1 MVGELIGPYK
11 VVRLLGEGGMGQV
24 YEATEYGENNLPLRR
39 AAIKV
44 LRPEYVRDRHMA
56 GRFLNEA
63 RAIDVV
69 DHPGVVTI
77 YDIGVLPSGAPYLA
91 MEYLDGDSL
100 RARLQKQG
108 VTTAQALRIAE
119 KLAQTLAA
127 VHDKKIIHRDLK
139 PENVMLLHEAPTETM
154 ADGYSER
161 VKVLDFG
168 IAKVLQNTH
177 SDGQIKTRTG
187 VMIGT
192 PTYMGPEQC
201 GGDGEVC
208 DRTDVYALGIML
220 YEMLAGR
227 PPFIGDQDAQIIGR
241 QLFAQ
246 PAPLQSLA
254 PGVNPQLAALVH
266 RMLAKDTAARPV
278 MRDVAAEL
286 SILRRVGIAESTEA
300 QLSNVVAQTVQLADT
315 RHTTLGQA
323 TGQLHKGSRLRP
335 LHLTVAAGC
344 VLLVG
349 LGAFAIL
356 RGQGALAGLGS
367 PGDQVHWRIQTV
379 PAGAEVVAEPDG
391 QVLGLTPLD
400 YTTAA
405 APGAQAVVL
414 RQRGFAERRLLLSRN
429 ASEERRE
436 TLAPTPA
443 PPTGGPRSKPA
454 RQPEAV
460 KPEAVKPE
468 AVKKEAVKKES
479 SRPGSSTSSRSANQS
494 RRAPVQSRS
503 DDVPEF

>member
-24 YEATEYGENNLPLRR
+24 YEATEYGENDLPLRR

-192 PTYMGPEQC
+192 VQ
-201 GGDGEVC
+201 V
-208 DRTDVYALGIML
+208 
-220 YEMLAGR
+220 
-227 PPFIGDQDAQIIGR
+227 FSDQ
-241 QLFAQ
+241 
-246 PAPLQSLA
+246 
-254 PGVNPQLAALVH
+254 
-266 RMLAKDTAARPV
+266 
-278 MRDVAAEL
+278 
-286 SILRRVGIAESTEA
+286 
-300 QLSNVVAQTVQLADT
+300 
-315 RHTTLGQA
+315 
-323 TGQLHKGSRLRP
+323 
-335 LHLTVAAGC
+335 
-344 VLLVG
+344 
-349 LGAFAIL
+349 
-356 RGQGALAGLGS
+356 
-367 PGDQVHWRIQTV
+367 
-379 PAGAEVVAEPDG
+379 
-391 QVLGLTPLD
+391 
-400 YTTAA
+400 
-405 APGAQAVVL
+405 
-414 RQRGFAERRLLLSRN
+414 
-429 ASEERRE
+429 RRE
-436 TLAPTPA
+436 SL
-443 PPTGGPRSKPA
+443 
-454 RQPEAV
+454 
-460 KPEAVKPE
+460 
-468 AVKKEAVKKES
+468 
-479 SRPGSSTSSRSANQS
+479 
-494 RRAPVQSRS
+494 
-503 DDVPEF
+503 